1 MGFISFLRRFNAAD
15 DFAGLK
21 KAAEKHALSHDHR
34 AYEQALMQY
43 DDEVSFE
50 ESYSAVGFV
59 GSGKGQH
66 TLNSYRKLNFDGRML
81 FEKIYSIDS
90 LDWRKCHYFYEQIHP
105 RLNGSGI
112 CVPALLWRLCGN
124 RLVVARF
131 EFIDFSTVDSEC
143 YVEEVVRLTNSM
155 ASLGPVGADAPP
167 EFQDLTQHFGFQR
180 CFQKSVRVIEK
191 AREKV
196 GILTLMRKQCEALP
210 RFVGHGDLSRPNMGG
225 DGLVLDWDNFGFY
238 PPGFDLAL
246 ALVLKDDLLGEDELV
261 SFARQGYEGVR
272 EYCTFDEFW
281 FSLVFFY
288 GVFLSARKAEHK
300 IYCFGLLEPC
310 LLALGREIVVID

>member
-1 MGFISFLRRFNAAD
+1 MGFLYFLRRFNAAD

-21 KAAEKHALSHDHR
+21 KATEKHALSHDHR
-34 AYEQALMQY
+34 AYEQQLMQY
-43 DDEVSFE
+43 DEEVIFDESCN
-50 ESYSAVGFV
+50 AVGFI

-66 TLNSYRKLNFDGRML
+66 TLNSYRKLNFGGRML

-90 LDWRKCHYFYEQIHP
+90 LDWRKCQYFYEQIHP

-112 CVPALLWRLCGN
+112 CVPALLWPLFGN

-131 EFIDFSTVDSEC
+131 EFVDFSMIGSEL
-143 YVEEVVRLTNSM
+143 YLEEVVRLTNSM
-155 ASLGPVGADAPP
+155 ASPGPVGAGAPP
-167 EFQDLTQHFGFQR
+167 ELQDLSQHFGFER
-180 CFQKSVRVIEK
+180 CFKKSVGVLEN

-196 GILTLMRKQCEALP
+196 GLLTLMRKQCEALP
-210 RFVGHGDLSRPNMGG
+210 RFVGHGDLSRPNMAG

-246 ALVLKDDLLGEDELV
+246 ALVLKGDLLGEDELV
-261 SFARQGYEGVR
+261 SFARQGHEGVR
-272 EYCTFDEFW
+272 KHCTFDEFW

-300 IYCFGLLEPC
+300 IYCFSLLEPR
-310 LLALGREIVVID
+310 LLALGREMVVME